1 MLTQLKIHRLKSGL
15 RQVDLAELAKLPQH
29 RISLL
34 ERGVT
39 PVKEEALSLA
49 NVLGTQVEILFP
61 GFQTNS

>member
-1 MLTQLKIHRLKSGL
+1 MLTQLKIYRLKLGL
-15 RQVDLAELAKLPQH
+15 RQVDLAERAELPQH

-39 PVKEEALSLA
+39 PVKDEAQSLA

-61 GFQTNS
+61 GFQS